1 LSSGS
6 TTPEMVRSPS
16 QLTALARTLGIS
28 EQRSLAGVSQ
38 MPMSIIERNAERRS
52 PGFIEEG
59 VRVVMAKAGQR

>member
-1 LSSGS
+1 
-6 TTPEMVRSPS
+6 
-16 QLTALARTLGIS
+16 LGIS

-52 PGFIEEG
+52 PGFVEEG